1 MKKTLLII
9 AAASVTLLNHSTK
22 AQSMDYGMVA
32 ALVQSPIASNVVGGG
47 FNLLGVTPASGF
59 NPSGASLASIL
70 NTANML
76 SVNNAFTTID
86 AGNPGQFA
94 VGGLLTT
101 WSTGTTIA
109 NGTKLYLLAS
119 LSPTFAADAPWALV
133 SGADWNSPNP
143 TDPFGFVNMEL
154 STAGNTIVASSGVAQ
169 AFFNP
174 PVSQTAAD
182 NNLIL
187 VPEPSTYALLSLAGL
202 ALGGYA
208 ARRRL
213 RA

>member
-32 ALVQSPIASNVVGGG
+32 AFVQSPAGSNLVGGG
-47 FNLLGVTPASGF
+47 FNLLGVTPSSGF
-59 NPSGASLASIL
+59 NPTNASLASLL

-76 SVNNAFTTID
+76 SVSNAFTTID
-86 AGNPGQFA
+86 AANPGQFA

-101 WSTGTTIA
+101 WSTGATIA

-119 LSPTFAADAPWALV
+119 LSPTFDAASPWALV
-133 SGADWNSPNP
+133 TGADWNSPNP

-154 STAGNTIVASSGVAQ
+154 STAGNTIIASSGAAQ
-169 AFFNP
+169 VFFAE

-202 ALGGYA
+202 AFGGYA
-208 ARRRL
+208 ARRRR